1 MIMKNLFMVLLF
13 AAAMLYSCKP
23 GTKDSQNAAAEES
36 EWISL
41 FDGKSLNG
49 WRSFNSDT
57 IAGWTVEEGHLTA
70 LGEGGDLSGDIVSVD
85 EFENFELYLEWKISP
100 GGNSGVMF
108 RVVEGY
114 PTTYATGPE
123 YQLIDDEGFPS
134 PLEDW
139 QKAGANYAMH
149 VAQNKSLKP
158 VGEFNTTRIIAKGP
172 HVEHWLNGEK
182 ILEYEL
188 WSDEWTELKENGK
201 WKDYSDYGMAKKGHI
216 ALQDHGNKVWFRE
229 VRIRPILE

>member
-1 MIMKNLFMVLLF
+1 MKNIFMLFLVS
-13 AAAMLYSCKP
+13 AAIIYSCKP
-23 GTKDSQNAAAEES
+23 ATKDSPKAVEEES

-57 IAGWTVEEGHLTA
+57 INGWTVEDGYLTA

-85 EFENFELYLEWKISP
+85 EFESFELYLEWKISP

-123 YQLIDDEGFPS
+123 YQLLDDEGFPS

-149 VAQNKSLKP
+149 VARNKTLNP
-158 VGEFNTTRIIAKGP
+158 AGEFNTTRIIVDGP
-172 HVEHWLNGEK
+172 HVEHWLNGKK

-201 WKDYSDYGMAKKGHI
+201 WKDYPDYGMAKKGHI
-216 ALQDHGNKVWFRE
+216 ALQDHGDKVWFRD
-229 VRIRPILE
+229 VRIRPILK

>member
-1 MIMKNLFMVLLF
+1 MKNLFILIF
-13 AAAMLYSCKP
+13 IAAAILYSCKSA
-23 GTKDSQNAAAEES
+23 TRDSQNDLSEES

-41 FDGKSLNG
+41 FDGKTLNG

-57 IAGWTVEEGHLTA
+57 IGGWVVENGYLTA
-70 LGEGGDLSGDIVSVD
+70 LGEGSDLSGDIVSVD

-114 PTTYATGPE
+114 ATTYATGPE
-123 YQLIDDEGFPS
+123 YQLLDDEGFPS

-149 VAQNKSLKP
+149 VARNKTLKP
-158 VGEFNTTRIIAKGP
+158 VGEFNTTRIIVDGP

-201 WKDYSDYGMAKKGHI
+201 WKDYPDYGMAKKGHI
-216 ALQDHGNKVWFRE
+216 ALQDHGDNVWFRD
-229 VRIRPILE
+229 VRIRPILK